1 MMHGLSRNTSVRLV
15 DKLLVCATL
24 HSDVTVAT
32 TGAYAGTKIP
42 RLFEAVRERGWSRQ
56 HILFGLEG

>member
-1 MMHGLSRNTSVRLV
+1 MMRSLSRNISACLIEKVLS
-15 DKLLVCATL
+15 CATL

-42 RLFEAVRERGWSRQ
+42 RLFEAVREGGGRDN
-56 HILFGLEG
+56 I